1 MDAVSNI
8 DIYTSFINKILILC
22 NNNLNISKIWE
33 IYLSCLNKTACF
45 QFVFSNLIILKE
57 NFDFV

>member
-33 IYLSCLNKTACF
+33 IYMSCLNKTG
-45 QFVFSNLIILKE
+45 KE
-57 NFDFV
+57 NLKIYL